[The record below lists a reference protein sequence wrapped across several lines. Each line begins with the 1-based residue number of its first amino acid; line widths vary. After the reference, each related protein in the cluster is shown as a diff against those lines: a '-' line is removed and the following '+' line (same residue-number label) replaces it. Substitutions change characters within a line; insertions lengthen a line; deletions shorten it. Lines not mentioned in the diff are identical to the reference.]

1 MIKSRDAI
9 INLIGEA
16 KYNEELE
23 VMQKIK
29 DDFDKKGEFVAIEGN
44 VDTRDSN
51 LKDIELHKG
60 FETQCGIKGGK
71 LSGGQK

>member
-1 MIKSRDAI
+1 LRRYDIVNGK
-9 INLIGEA
+9 
-16 KYNEELE
+16 EE
-23 VMQKIK
+23 K

-44 VDTRDSN
+44 VDTRDKY
-51 LKDIELHKG
+51 LRDIELHKG